1 MSALYT
7 PLAGVLWQPMTLGRW
22 SSPHVAAYSG
32 VDALVVRGPR
42 KELDHAVRA
51 GSAYRVGL
59 RKVQAPLRRRWQT
72 ASAARLQRWRLLCTV
87 DNPHEYTALFEW
99 DDVEKARG
107 FAASFEQGEALEW
120 AGMIGPSK
128 ATVLEEV
135 EAVGA

>member
-1 MSALYT
+1 MPYVLVQHTVSDYARFK
-7 PLAGVLWQPMTLGRW
+7 PLFDDDG
-22 SSPHVAAYSG
+22 
-32 VDALVVRGPR
+32 
-42 KELDHAVRA
+42 
-51 GSAYRVGL
+51 
-59 RKVQAPLRRRWQT
+59 RRR
-72 ASAARLQRWRLLCTV
+72 RLHGCKGGRLLCSV

>member
-1 MSALYT
+1 MWRPIVEWT
-7 PLAGVLWQPMTLGRW
+7 PWLSEARERSSIMPYVL
-22 SSPHVAAYSG
+22 
-32 VDALVVRGPR
+32 
-42 KELDHAVRA
+42 
-51 GSAYRVGL
+51 
-59 RKVQAPLRRRWQT
+59 VQHTVSDYARFKPLFDDDGRRR
-72 ASAARLQRWRLLCTV
+72 RLHGCKGGRLLCSV